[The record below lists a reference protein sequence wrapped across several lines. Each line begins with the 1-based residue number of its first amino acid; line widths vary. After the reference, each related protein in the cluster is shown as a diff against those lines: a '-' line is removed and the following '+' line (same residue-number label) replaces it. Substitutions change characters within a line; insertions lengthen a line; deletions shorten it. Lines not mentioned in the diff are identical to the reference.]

1 MLELTAERVGSYERE
16 NIIYFNAG
24 RDDQLFIVSVHD
36 HKIILE
42 VMKGSSH
49 LIKKELCGFSED
61 THFYLID
68 SYNDTIVIVYL
79 ENHTCQLATYCINS
93 NKINPICSFL
103 LSANVFHLG
112 EDGLLWIGLT
122 DEGMYDERN
131 PQGKAIFAFHAEDR
145 TFYFEDDFK
154 EMMHEC
160 YAVQSIKSDLY
171 VCFEGEDCCVIGHY
185 QIEQDRIRTV
195 AEYVLNGDQY
205 SYCDQLS
212 VSKNRVLLIQNHEDN
227 VFAFHEESKGLSE
240 ADVMIHGIDRKE
252 ETAYRAV
259 QNRIFIFNGNDLYLV
274 KC

>member
-1 MLELTAERVGSYERE
+1 
-16 NIIYFNAG
+16 
-24 RDDQLFIVSVHD
+24 
-36 HKIILE
+36 
-42 VMKGSSH
+42 
-49 LIKKELCGFSED
+49 
-61 THFYLID
+61 
-68 SYNDTIVIVYL
+68 
-79 ENHTCQLATYCINS
+79 
-93 NKINPICSFL
+93 
-103 LSANVFHLG
+103 
-112 EDGLLWIGLT
+112 
-122 DEGMYDERN
+122 
-131 PQGKAIFAFHAEDR
+131 
-145 TFYFEDDFK
+145 
-154 EMMHEC
+154 MMHEC

-185 QIEQDRIRTV
+185 QIGRDRIRTV

-274 KC
+274 KF